1 VTAIDAAAGGP
12 VVLITGA
19 TGGLGRIVARRFAAD
34 GARLVLVGR
43 DQARLD
49 TLGAELAAA
58 LRAMPGVD
66 AVAAV
71 AGWTKV
77 AGDLRDAEAARAV
90 AAAAEARYGRI
101 DVLLHLIG
109 GWSGGTPVVDID
121 HAEIRAMLDQHLWTT
136 LNIVQA
142 VVPGMIA
149 RGSGRVAA
157 VSSPVATVPPA
168 RSAGYSIAKAAE
180 EVLLRSLARE
190 VAGEGVTA
198 NVVVVRGISA
208 AAEPPALAEPSALAE
223 RPAEPGPRAV
233 ADPPAAP
240 APRKAGWATPEE
252 IAEVLAFLA
261 SPAGASVNGIRV
273 ELNATG

>member
-1 VTAIDAAAGGP
+1 VTGTEAAPGGP

-19 TGGLGRIVARRFAAD
+19 TGGLGRVVARAFASD

-49 TLGAELAAA
+49 ILGAELAAA
-58 LRAMPGVD
+58 LRSMPDVD

-77 AGDLRDAEAARAV
+77 VGDLRDAEAARAV

-121 HAEIRAMLDQHLWTT
+121 HDEIRTMLDQHLWTT

-142 VVPGMIA
+142 VAPGMIA
-149 RGSGRVAA
+149 RRSGRVAA

-190 VAGEGVTA
+190 AAADGVTA
-198 NVVVVRGISA
+198 NVVVVRGIT
-208 AAEPPALAEPSALAE
+208 E
-223 RPAEPGPRAV
+223 V
-233 ADPPAAP
+233 ADPPAEP
-240 APRKAGWATPEE
+240 APRKAGWATPGE
-252 IAEVLAFLA
+252 IAQALAFLA
-261 SPAGASVNGIRV
+261 SPAGASVNGIRL
-273 ELNATG
+273 ELNAAG